1 MEPAV
6 RLASS
11 VVDPLISRLFVA
23 APRETAHRGTGPA
36 APPGSGQLM
45 ARLVSFRGQ
54 DPALGWEELL
64 EVAAELVRLGL
75 ETTGQRLPAGEE
87 SGVASVL
94 ARTLWVIGELD
105 TTDAQA
111 VRLGPQD
118 YARRLRSAVPG
129 ADRELSSTAAW
140 FHDSLL
146 VTICLHFLHL
156 LILRFPDLAEG
167 QPERSHRIGQLVDLN
182 DVEALRG
189 RPEPSAQDAEFEER
203 YLRHV
208 AEQYNRVTIY
218 GIDLPNPNAPDNWS
232 LDATYLSLAAEFS
245 SNGATADHANDGD
258 GRADDASGQG
268 GREEDPARCD
278 PQDGSSSQDAGPVDA
293 AEPVMTADRAL
304 AGHERVLLR
313 GVAGSGKTTLIQWLA
328 VSTARTALPD
338 GLQTLRGRIPFVL
351 PVRRFAREGF
361 PSPDDF
367 LSAVRHPLA
376 DEAPE
381 GWVVRVLAAERAV
394 LLVDG
399 IDEAPEQQRV
409 EVRDQLRRLLR
420 IYSGTLCLV
429 TSRPPAVDA
438 DWLAEEGFTELT
450 LAPMNRDQVAAFIT
464 AWHTAARTDEGK
476 DHARLDDYKDMLLR
490 SIPLFRELR
499 VLATNP
505 LMCGL
510 ICALNRDRSGMLPQG
525 RRELYEAA
533 MEMLLQRRDPERR
546 VLYADTVVL
555 QRAPRERL
563 LRKIAYRM
571 LVDERAV
578 LDHASALAEIT
589 KSVSAIPAVA
599 KQGEPAQIFDHLLLR
614 TGLLR
619 EQADGSVE
627 FVHRTVQDYL
637 AAKEA
642 VEQGNFDL
650 LLEHA
655 HEADW
660 EEVIRMAVAHAR
672 PDECATLFQG
682 LLAPGRTGMKRN
694 RRRLLAAACLEHVTE
709 LDPETHARVRRET
722 RHMVRPGT
730 VAAARGLGWVGP
742 IVLEMLPDPAT
753 VSDDEAYRL
762 AVTVTRIDDDAAVDY
777 LARLRDRRSLTL
789 RAELARG
796 WRNFETE
803 RYAAQVI
810 QHLDPDGLYFPVSD
824 RVELAALR
832 KLGGRDRVQIVGHFT
847 PEELMDGLPTDR
859 LTHLWLAYDLGAGM
873 EMEWLS
879 AFPALTTL
887 RVNARLPRV
896 SGVPE
901 GVRIIA

>member
-1 MEPAV
+1 MEPVV

-11 VVDPLISRLFVA
+11 VVDPLIGRLIAA
-23 APRETAHRGTGPA
+23 APA
-36 APPGSGQLM
+36 AFPSSPDSEQLM
-45 ARLVSFRGQ
+45 ARLVSFRGEA
-54 DPALGWEELL
+54 PVLSWEELL
-64 EVAAELVRLGL
+64 EVAAELVRLGVVA
-75 ETTGQRLPAGEE
+75 TGQRLAEAEE
-87 SGVASVL
+87 SGVAAVL

-105 TTDAQA
+105 TTDTQA

-129 ADRELSSTAAW
+129 ADRELSSEAAW

-156 LILRFPDLAEG
+156 LILRSPELAERL
-167 QPERSHRIGQLVDLN
+167 PERSHRIGQLVDLN

-189 RPEPSAQDAEFEER
+189 RPQPSRQDAEFEAR

-208 AEQYNRVTIY
+208 ADQYSRVTIY
-218 GIDLPNPNAPDNWS
+218 GIDLPNPNTPDNWS

-245 SNGATADHANDGD
+245 SESRSGATPTANPAGETQT
-258 GRADDASGQG
+258 GPASQ
-268 GREEDPARCD
+268 
-278 PQDGSSSQDAGPVDA
+278 GSSSTRVVATPPDETAPA
-293 AEPVMTADRAL
+293 PAEPVMTADRAL

-313 GVAGSGKTTLIQWLA
+313 GIAGSGKTTLIQWLA
-328 VSTARTALPD
+328 VSTARAALPEE
-338 GLQTLRGRIPFVL
+338 LQTLRGRIPFVL
-351 PVRRFAREGF
+351 PVRRFARDGM

-367 LSAVRHPLA
+367 LAAVRHPLA
-376 DEAPE
+376 EEAPE
-381 GWVVRVLAAERAV
+381 GWAVRVLAAGRAV

-399 IDEAPEQQRV
+399 IDEAPEIQRDAV
-409 EVRDQLRRLLR
+409 GEQLRRLLR

-476 DHARLDDYKDMLLR
+476 DHGRLDEYRDMLLR

-510 ICALNRDRSGMLPQG
+510 ICALNRDRSGMLPKG
-525 RRELYEAA
+525 RKELYEAA

-546 VLYADTVVL
+546 VLYADTIVM
-555 QRAPRERL
+555 QRSPRERL
-563 LRKIAYRM
+563 LRKLAYRM
-571 LVDERAV
+571 LVDEGSV
-578 LDHASALAEIT
+578 LDHATALGEIT
-589 KSVSAIPAVA
+589 RHVSAIPAVA
-599 KQGEPAQIFDHLLLR
+599 GQGTPEEIFDHLLLR

-619 EQADGSVE
+619 EQADRSVE

-642 VEQGNFDL
+642 VEQGNLDL
-650 LLEHA
+650 LLDHA
-655 HEADW
+655 HEAEW

-672 PDECATLFQG
+672 PKECSLLLQG

-722 RHMVRPGT
+722 RHMVRPSDDR
-730 VAAARGLGWVGP
+730 AARGLGWVGP
-742 IVLEMLPDPAT
+742 IVLEMLPDPDT
-753 VSDDEAYRL
+753 VSDTEAYRL
-762 AVTVTRIDDDAAVDY
+762 ALTVTRIDDDAAVDY
-777 LARLRDRRSLTL
+777 LARLRHRRPLTL
-789 RAELARG
+789 RAELAHG

-803 RYAAQVI
+803 RYAAEVI
-810 QHLDPDGLYFPVSD
+810 QHLDPEGLYFPVSD
-824 RVELAALR
+824 REEVAVLR
-832 KLGGRDRVQIVGHFT
+832 KLGGRERIQIVGHFT
-847 PEELMDGLPTDR
+847 PDQLLDGLVRDR
-859 LTHLWLAYDLGAGM
+859 LTHLWVAYDLGAGM
-873 EMEWLS
+873 SMDWLS
-879 AFPALTTL
+879 DFPGLTTL
-887 RVNARLPRV
+887 RVNPRLRV
-896 SGVPE
+896 TDVPE
-901 GVRIIA
+901 HIRIIT

>member
-6 RLASS
+6 RIASS
-11 VVDPLISRLFVA
+11 AAQPLIARLLIPGVRRT
-23 APRETAHRGTGPA
+23 PSS
-36 APPGSGQLM
+36 GSGQLV
-45 ARLVSFRGQ
+45 AGLVSFRGES
-54 DPALGWEELL
+54 PTMSWTELL
-64 EVAAELVRLGL
+64 EVAGELVRLGL
-75 ETTGQRLPAGEE
+75 IAEEQRLPAAEE
-87 SGVASVL
+87 SGVATVL

-105 TTDAQA
+105 TTDTQA
-111 VRLGPQD
+111 LRLGPQD

-129 ADRELSSTAAW
+129 ADRELTSEAAW

-146 VTICLHFLHL
+146 VTICLHLLHL
-156 LILRFPDLAEG
+156 LIMRDEDLAELM
-167 QPERSHRIGQLVDLN
+167 PERSHRIGQLVDLN
-182 DVEALRG
+182 DAEALRG
-189 RPEPSAQDAEFEER
+189 RSEPAAQDAEFENR

-208 AEQYNRVTIY
+208 AEQYNRLTIY

-245 SNGATADHANDGD
+245 SGTGVVGAVADETSGGSGGDGD
-258 GRADDASGQG
+258 TG
-268 GREEDPARCD
+268 GEGGKAAGAAAP
-278 PQDGSSSQDAGPVDA
+278 GSDAGPA
-293 AEPVMTADRAL
+293 GPGEPVMTADRAL

-328 VSTARTALPD
+328 VSTARDELPAELGALH
-338 GLQTLRGRIPFVL
+338 GRIPFVL
-351 PVRRFAREGF
+351 PVRRFARAGF

-367 LSAVRHPLA
+367 LAAVRHPLT

-381 GWVVRVLAAERAV
+381 GWVVRVLASERA
-394 LLVDG
+394 LILVDG

-409 EVRDQLRRLLR
+409 EVRNQLRRLLR
-420 IYSGTLCLV
+420 IYSGNLCLV

-438 DWLAEEGFTELT
+438 DWLAEDGFAELT
-450 LAPMNRDQVAAFIT
+450 LAPMNRDQVSAFIT
-464 AWHTAARTDEGK
+464 GWHTAAGTDEGK
-476 DHARLDDYKDMLLR
+476 DHPRLDEYKDMLLR
-490 SIPLFRELR
+490 SIPLYRELR

-510 ICALNRDRSGMLPQG
+510 ICALNRDRSGSLPSG
-525 RRELYEAA
+525 RKELYEAA
-533 MEMLLQRRDPERR
+533 MEMLLQRRDPERH
-546 VLYADTVVL
+546 VLHADTFDL

-563 LRKIAYRM
+563 LRKLAYRM
-571 LVDERAV
+571 LVEQRSV
-578 LDHASALAEIT
+578 LDHATAQGEIERHL
-589 KSVSAIPAVA
+589 VAIPAVA
-599 KQGEPAQIFDHLLLR
+599 RQGSPGEIFDHLLLR

-619 EQADGSVE
+619 EQADRSVE

-642 VEQGNFDL
+642 VEQGNFAL

-655 HEADW
+655 HEAEW

-672 PDECATLFQG
+672 PDECATLLQG
-682 LLAPGRTGMKRN
+682 LLAPGKTGLKRN

-709 LDPETHARVRRET
+709 LDPDTHARVRRET
-722 RHMVRPGT
+722 RHMVRPAS

-753 VSDDEAYRL
+753 VSEDEAYRL

-777 LARLRDRRSLTL
+777 LAQLRHRKSLAL

-796 WRNFETE
+796 WAGFETE
-803 RYAAQVI
+803 RYAAEVI
-810 QHLDPDGLYFPVSD
+810 QHLEPEGLYFPVSD

-832 KLGGRDRVQIVGHFT
+832 KLGGRERIQIVGALT
-847 PEELMDGLPTDR
+847 PDELVNGLVTDR
-859 LTHLWLAYDLGAGM
+859 LTHLWIAYDLGAGM

-879 AFPALTTL
+879 EFPSLTTL
-887 RVNARLPRV
+887 RVNPRLPRV
-896 SGVPE
+896 SGVPD

>member
-1 MEPAV
+1 MEPVV

-11 VVDPLISRLFVA
+11 AVDPLISRLLA
-23 APRETAHRGTGPA
+23 PAPQGPPTSAPRTAAAARPASVPEGPA
-36 APPGSGQLM
+36 QLM
-45 ARLVSFRGQ
+45 ARLVSFRGE
-54 DPALGWEELL
+54 DPAIGWQELFD
-64 EVAAELVRLGL
+64 VARELVRLGL
-75 ETTGQRLPAGEE
+75 EATEQRLPDGEE
-87 SGVASVL
+87 EGVAAVL

-129 ADRELSSTAAW
+129 ADRELSSAAAW

-146 VTICLHFLHL
+146 VTVCLHFLHL
-156 LILRFPDLAEG
+156 LILRFPGLAEG

-189 RPEPSAQDAEFEER
+189 RPRPAAQDAEFEAR

-208 AEQYNRVTIY
+208 AEQHNRLTIY

-245 SNGATADHANDGD
+245 PGIG
-258 GRADDASGQG
+258 
-268 GREEDPARCD
+268 
-278 PQDGSSSQDAGPVDA
+278 QDGAAEASLPGDATTPHDAGPA
-293 AEPVMTADRAL
+293 APGEPVMTADRAL

-328 VSTARTALPD
+328 VATARSALPEE
-338 GLQTLRGRIPFVL
+338 LRNLHGRIPFVL
-351 PVRRFAREGF
+351 PVRRFAREGL
-361 PSPDDF
+361 PAPDDF

-376 DEAPE
+376 GEAPE

-399 IDEAPEQQRV
+399 IDEAPEAQRDA
-409 EVRDQLRRLLR
+409 VRDQLRRLLR

-438 DWLAEEGFTELT
+438 DWLAEEGFTELN
-450 LAPMNRDQVAAFIT
+450 LAPMNRDQVAAFVT
-464 AWHTAARTDEGK
+464 AWHHAARTDEGK
-476 DHARLDDYKDMLLR
+476 DHSRLDEYKEILLR

-546 VLYADTVVL
+546 VLYADTVDL

-563 LRKIAYRM
+563 LRKLAYRM
-571 LVDERAV
+571 LVEERAV
-578 LDHASALAEIT
+578 LDHDSALGEIT
-589 KSVSAIPAVA
+589 RSVAAIPAVA
-599 KQGEPAQIFDHLLLR
+599 SQGDPQKIFDHLLLR

-642 VEQGNFDL
+642 VEQGDFDL

-672 PDECATLFQG
+672 PGECAILFNG

-709 LDPETHARVRRET
+709 LDPETHERVRRET

-742 IVLEMLPDPAT
+742 IVLEMLPDPTT
-753 VSDDEAYRL
+753 VSDDEAHRL
-762 AVTVTRIDDDAAVDY
+762 AVTVTRINDDAAVDY
-777 LARLRDRRSLTL
+777 LARLRHRRSLTL

-803 RYAAQVI
+803 RYATEII
-810 QHLDPDGLYFPVSD
+810 QHLDPEGLYFPVSD

-832 KLGGRDRVQIVGHFT
+832 QLGGRDRVQIVGHFT
-847 PEELMDGLPTDR
+847 PGELVDGLAVER

-873 EMEWLS
+873 RMEWLS

-887 RVNARLPRV
+887 RVNPRLPRV

>member
-11 VVDPLISRLFVA
+11 AVDPLISRLLA
-23 APRETAHRGTGPA
+23 HAPQEPAEPAPGTGTRH
-36 APPGSGQLM
+36 SGVPEGRLM
-45 ARLVSFRGQ
+45 ARLVSFRGE
-54 DPALGWEELL
+54 DPEMGWQQLFD
-64 EVAAELVRLGL
+64 VAAELVRLGL
-75 ETTGQRLPAGEE
+75 ETTGQGLPEGEE
-87 SGVASVL
+87 EGVAGVL

-105 TTDAQA
+105 TTDTQA

-118 YARRLRSAVPG
+118 FARRLRSAVPG
-129 ADRELSSTAAW
+129 ADRELSSAAAW

-146 VTICLHFLHL
+146 VTVCLHFLHL
-156 LILRFPDLAEG
+156 LIQRFPGLAEG

-189 RPEPSAQDAEFEER
+189 SRPRPAAQDAEFEAR

-218 GIDLPNPNAPDNWS
+218 GIDLPNPNTPDNWS

-245 SNGATADHANDGD
+245 PGTGHDGPD
-258 GRADDASGQG
+258 EPDLPS
-268 GREEDPARCD
+268 
-278 PQDGSSSQDAGPVDA
+278 DA
-293 AEPVMTADRAL
+293 APPAGTGPAAPGEPVMTADRAL

-328 VSTARTALPD
+328 VATARSALPEELRT
-338 GLQTLRGRIPFVL
+338 LQGRIPFVL
-351 PVRRFAREGF
+351 PVRRFAREGL
-361 PSPDDF
+361 PAPDDF
-367 LSAVRHPLA
+367 LSALRHPLA

-399 IDEAPEQQRV
+399 IDEAPEAQRDA
-409 EVRDQLRRLLR
+409 VRGQLRRLLR

-438 DWLAEEGFTELT
+438 DWLAEEGFTELN
-450 LAPMNRDQVAAFIT
+450 LAPMNRDQVAASVT
-464 AWHTAARTDEGK
+464 AWHNAARSDEGK
-476 DHARLDDYKDMLLR
+476 DHSRLDEYKEILLR

-546 VLYADTVVL
+546 VLYADTVDL

-563 LRKIAYRM
+563 LRKLAYRM
-571 LVDERAV
+571 LVEERAV
-578 LDHASALAEIT
+578 LDRDSALEAIGR
-589 KSVSAIPAVA
+589 SVTAIPAVA
-599 KQGEPAQIFDHLLLR
+599 SQGDPQKIFDHLLLR
-614 TGLLR
+614 TGLLC

-642 VEQGNFDL
+642 VEQGDFDL

-655 HEADW
+655 HEAEW
-660 EEVIRMAVAHAR
+660 EEVIRMSVAHAR
-672 PDECATLFQG
+672 PAECAILLNG

-709 LDPETHARVRRET
+709 LDPETHERVRRET

-742 IVLEMLPDPAT
+742 IVLEMLPDPIT
-753 VSDDEAYRL
+753 VSDDEAHRL

-777 LARLRDRRSLTL
+777 LARLRHRRSLTL

-803 RYAAQVI
+803 RYASEI
-810 QHLDPDGLYFPVSD
+810 IRHLDEEGLYFPVSD

-832 KLGGRDRVQIVGHFT
+832 EMGGRDRVQIVGHFT
-847 PEELMDGLPTDR
+847 PGELVDGLEAER

-873 EMEWLS
+873 KMEWLS

-887 RVNARLPRV
+887 RVNPRLPRV

>member
-1 MEPAV
+1 MEPVV

-11 VVDPLISRLFVA
+11 VVDPLIGRLVA
-23 APRETAHRGTGPA
+23 SAPSTFPRASDG
-36 APPGSGQLM
+36 GQLM
-45 ARLVSFRGQ
+45 ASLVSFRGER
-54 DPALGWEELL
+54 PALGWEELL
-64 EVAAELVRLGL
+64 EVSAELVRLGL
-75 ETTGQRLPAGEE
+75 DATGMRLPPAEE
-87 SGVASVL
+87 SGVAMVL
-94 ARTLWVIGELD
+94 ARTLWVTGELD
-105 TTDAQA
+105 TTDTQA

-129 ADRELSSTAAW
+129 ADRELSSDAAW

-156 LILRFPDLAEG
+156 LILRSPELAERL
-167 QPERSHRIGQLVDLN
+167 PERSHRIGQLVDLN

-189 RPEPSAQDAEFEER
+189 RPQPSAQDAEFEER

-208 AEQYNRVTIY
+208 ADEYSRVTIY
-218 GIDLPNPNAPDNWS
+218 GIDLPNPNTPDNWS

-245 SNGATADHANDGD
+245 PDSGSDGAAPAEPGRRNGAALPHGSATADSSAAD
-258 GRADDASGQG
+258 GRT
-268 GREEDPARCD
+268 RTDPAAHA
-278 PQDGSSSQDAGPVDA
+278 PP
-293 AEPVMTADRAL
+293 EPVMTADRAL

-328 VSTARTALPD
+328 VSTARAALPEE
-338 GLQTLRGRIPFVL
+338 LANLRGRIPFVL
-351 PVRRFAREGF
+351 PVRRFAREGL
-361 PSPDDF
+361 PAPDDF
-367 LSAVRHPLA
+367 LAAVRHPLA
-376 DEAPE
+376 DDAPE
-381 GWVVRVLAAERAV
+381 GWAVRVLAAGRAV

-399 IDEAPEQQRV
+399 IDEAPETQRV
-409 EVRDQLRRLLR
+409 TVRDQLRRLLR

-476 DHARLDDYKDMLLR
+476 DHGRLDEYRDMLLR

-525 RRELYEAA
+525 RKELYEAA

-546 VLYADTVVL
+546 VLYADTVVM
-555 QRAPRERL
+555 QRSPRERL
-563 LRKIAYRM
+563 LRKLAYRM
-571 LVDERAV
+571 LVDQRAV
-578 LDHASALAEIT
+578 LDHATALGEIT
-589 KSVSAIPAVA
+589 RHVAAIPAVA
-599 KQGEPAQIFDHLLLR
+599 GQGTPEEIFDHLLLR

-619 EQADGSVE
+619 EQADRSVE

-642 VEQGNFDL
+642 VEQGDLDL

-655 HEADW
+655 HEAEW

-672 PDECATLFQG
+672 PDECATLLQG
-682 LLAPGRTGMKRN
+682 LLAPGKTGMKRN

-722 RHMVRPGT
+722 RNMVRPGDDR
-730 VAAARGLGWVGP
+730 AARGLGWVGP

-762 AVTVTRIDDDAAVDY
+762 ALTVTRIDDDAAVDY
-777 LARLRDRRSLTL
+777 LARLRDRRSLAL
-789 RAELARG
+789 RAELAHG

-803 RYAAQVI
+803 RYAAEVI
-810 QHLDPDGLYFPVSD
+810 QHLDPEGLYFPVSD
-824 RVELAALR
+824 REEVAVLR
-832 KLGGRDRVQIVGHFT
+832 KLGGRERVQIVGHFT
-847 PEELMDGLPTDR
+847 PGQLMDGLVCER
-859 LTHLWLAYDLGAGM
+859 LTHLWVAYDLGAGM
-873 EMEWLS
+873 SMGWLS
-879 AFPALTTL
+879 GLPSLTTL
-887 RVNARLPRV
+887 RVNPRLRV
-896 SGVPE
+896 TDVPE
-901 GVRIIA
+901 HIRIIT